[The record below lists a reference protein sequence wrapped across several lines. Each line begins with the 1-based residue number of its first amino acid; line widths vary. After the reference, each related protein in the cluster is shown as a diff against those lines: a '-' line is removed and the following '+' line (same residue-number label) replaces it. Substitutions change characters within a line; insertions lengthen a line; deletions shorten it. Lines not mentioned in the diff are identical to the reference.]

1 VDSLKQVKPIKFRTE
16 LTFLNFSV
24 KLFTTKL
31 IIRTS
36 QADSFGK
43 DCPNKSLEE
52 KMIRKSLFVFFLMA
66 ALSLVAFAQTAPV
79 RGVVEMT
86 QADGKKVPVVGAL
99 IECFRTD
106 IKGKFPGPK
115 TDKKG
120 VFVFAGLPLGGL
132 FTLSVSGQGISPQI
146 YPNVKAGRE
155 DIVILVNAGDGK
167 RLTEDEVR
175 NGTATAVAKNGG
187 GELTAE
193 QKKLMA
199 EEQKKIDAVKAN
211 NAKIEESNK
220 IILRV
225 YDEGNVALKANNY
238 DLAIAKFSEGIAAD
252 ASHPGTPALLINRSN
267 AYRRRGVDRYNV
279 AIKPGGEGL
288 DAAKQDFIDAADSAK
303 AAIELLK
310 TQTPPTDAEPL
321 KNFKGYKYNSSA
333 AYAEGMRLVATKA
346 DQSRVADLITA
357 YQDFL
362 AIETDPVQKA
372 KTQLTYAQALMDSQ
386 DLEKAAAEFEK
397 VLVDTPNDVTA
408 LSGAGLCLVSLGY
421 ISNDKAKFQNGANY
435 LARYIEL
442 APDSDPVASKYK
454 VDAKNLLETLKKEQN
469 VTAQKPAKT
478 TPVKKK
484 P

>member
-1 VDSLKQVKPIKFRTE
+1 
-16 LTFLNFSV
+16 
-24 KLFTTKL
+24 
-31 IIRTS
+31 
-36 QADSFGK
+36 
-43 DCPNKSLEE
+43 LEE
-52 KMIRKSLFVFFLMA
+52 NMIRKSLFVFFLMA
-66 ALSLVAFAQTAPV
+66 ALSLAAFAQTAPV
-79 RGVVEMT
+79 RGIVELT

-120 VFVFAGLPLGGL
+120 NFVFAGLPLGAI
-132 FTLSVSGQGISPQI
+132 FTLSVSGAGIAPQI

-155 DIVILVNAGDGK
+155 DIVISVNAGDGK

-175 NGTATAVAKNGG
+175 NGSATAVASSGSG
-187 GELTAE
+187 SGELTAE
-193 QKKLMA
+193 QKKQMA
-199 EEQKKIDAVKAN
+199 DKQKEIDAVKAG
-211 NAKIEESNK
+211 NAKIEENNK

-225 YDEGNVALKANNY
+225 YDEGNAALKVNNY
-238 DLAIAKFSEGIAAD
+238 ELAIAKFSEGISAD
-252 ASHPGTPALLINRSN
+252 ANHPGTPALLINRSN

-279 AIKPGGEGL
+279 AIKAGGEGL
-288 DAAKQDFIDAADSAK
+288 DVAKQDFIDAAASAK
-303 AAIELLK
+303 AAIDLVK
-310 TQTPPTDAEPL
+310 SQTPPTDADQL
-321 KNFKGYKYNSSA
+321 KNFNGYKYNSSA

-346 DQSRVADLITA
+346 DPSRVVDLITA

-362 AIETDPVQKA
+362 ALETDPVQKN

-397 VLVDTPNDVTA
+397 VLVDNPNDVTA

-454 VDAKNLLETLKKEQN
+454 VDAKNLLDTLKKEQN
-469 VTAQKPAKT
+469 VTAQKPTKT

>member
-1 VDSLKQVKPIKFRTE
+1 
-16 LTFLNFSV
+16 
-24 KLFTTKL
+24 
-31 IIRTS
+31 
-36 QADSFGK
+36 
-43 DCPNKSLEE
+43 
-52 KMIRKSLFVFFLMA
+52 MA

-120 VFVFAGLPLGGL
+120 GFVFAGLPLGAT
-132 FTLSVSGQGISPQI
+132 FTLSVSGAGIAPTTYSD
-146 YPNVKAGRE
+146 VKAGRE
-155 DIVILVNAGDGK
+155 DIVISVNAGDGK

-175 NGTATAVAKNGG
+175 SNSAPAKVSTSG
-187 GELTAE
+187 LSAE
-193 QKKLMA
+193 DKKKYE
-199 EEQKKIDAVKAN
+199 EEQKKIEAVKSN

-238 DLAIAKFSEGIAAD
+238 DLAIAKFTEGIAAD
-252 ASHPGTPALLINRSN
+252 ANHPGTPALLINRSN

-279 AIKPGGEGL
+279 AIKAGGEGL
-288 DAAKQDFIDAADSAK
+288 ENAKQDFVDAAASAK
-303 AAIELLK
+303 TAIDLLK
-310 TQTPPTDAEPL
+310 TQTPPTEAEQL
-321 KNFKGYKYNSSA
+321 KNYNGYKYNSNA

-362 AIETDPVQKA
+362 AIEPDPVQKA

-386 DLEKAAAEFEK
+386 DFEKAATEFEK
-397 VLVDTPNDVTA
+397 VLADNPNDVTA
-408 LSGAGLCLVSLGY
+408 LSGAGLCLVNLGY
-421 ISNDKAKFQNGANY
+421 VSNDKAKFQSGANY

-442 APDSDPVASKYK
+442 APDSDPVASRYK
-454 VDAKNLLETLKKEQN
+454 ADAKGLLETLKKEQN
-469 VTAQKPAKT
+469 VTAQKPAKV